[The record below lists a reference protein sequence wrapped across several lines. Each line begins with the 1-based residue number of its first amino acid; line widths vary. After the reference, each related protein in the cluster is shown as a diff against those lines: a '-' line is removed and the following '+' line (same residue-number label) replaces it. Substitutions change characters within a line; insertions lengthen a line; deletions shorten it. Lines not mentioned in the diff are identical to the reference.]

1 MRHILAL
8 GIIAAL
14 LITMPGVVVVMP
26 AATTSGNVITQP
38 VAVTPYAATSN
49 NTSTP
54 WWDVAW
60 NDVTGVLS
68 TAGSDASYWIDKGLT
83 GTYDAITSNI
93 NNFFGGFVLNGVE
106 TTIEDVLG
114 VFLSL
119 IELAAAE
126 ISILFGGFILFLE
139 GVAITPALGP
149 FAPVIA
155 MVIVLGILVMAVV
168 IVRLV
173 LDVA

>member
-14 LITMPGVVVVMP
+14 LIIMPSVVMVTP
-26 AATTSGNVITQP
+26 AATTSGNSITQS
-38 VAVTPYAATSN
+38 VTVTPYATTSN

-60 NDVTGVLS
+60 NSVTGILS
-68 TAGSDASYWIDKGLT
+68 TAGSDASYWLDKGLT
-83 GTYDAITSNI
+83 GTYNAITSNI
-93 NNFFGGFVLNGVE
+93 NNFFGGFVLDAVE
-106 TTIEDVLG
+106 TTIEGVLAA
-114 VFLSL
+114 FLSL
-119 IELAAAE
+119 FELAAAE
-126 ISILFGGFILFLE
+126 VSKLFDSFILFIE
-139 GVAITPALGP
+139 GIAIAPALGP